1 MKLYSHLKIVHHLV
15 LLLPCRILYS
25 KEHEKI
31 LVDKVHEEYETQKEF
46 VRISFSKIVE
56 KLFELGLLTL
66 SNIIQIIPNIF
77 DGLLSGHF
85 TISINGRKAI
95 DLGFGNNIKSDEE
108 ITRETMMNELF

>member
-1 MKLYSHLKIVHHLV
+1 M
-15 LLLPCRILYS
+15 
-25 KEHEKI
+25 
-31 LVDKVHEEYETQKEF
+31 
-46 VRISFSKIVE
+46 
-56 KLFELGLLTL
+56 